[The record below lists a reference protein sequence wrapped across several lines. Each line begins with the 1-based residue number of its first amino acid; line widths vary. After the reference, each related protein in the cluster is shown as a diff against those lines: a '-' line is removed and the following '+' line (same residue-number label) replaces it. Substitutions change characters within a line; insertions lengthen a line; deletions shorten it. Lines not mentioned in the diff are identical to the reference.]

1 MFGSTGGATIYGNRD
16 ANDAAKRKRAGAIPK
31 INLKTHIYPVTL
43 SPVIVTGKQQIG
55 RAHV

>member
-31 INLKTHIYPVTL
+31 INPKTHIYPVTL
-43 SPVIVTGKQQIG
+43 SPLRKMIRIQAIKVS
-55 RAHV
+55 

>member
-31 INLKTHIYPVTL
+31 INPKTHIYPITL
-43 SPVIVTGKQQIG
+43 SPLRTMIRIQAIKVS
-55 RAHV
+55 

>member
-31 INLKTHIYPVTL
+31 INPKTHIYPVTL
-43 SPVIVTGKQQIG
+43 SPLRTMIRIQAIKVS
-55 RAHV
+55 